1 MEGQEHQP
9 AEGQAEPELLYH
21 FTTLDGFLG
30 IIRNSELWAT
40 DIRYLNDTSEFRTV
54 PDLAAE
60 NLIEAMDLEGQNDD
74 LIDSYR
80 PLFVQA
86 GKPAYVASFS
96 AEISGDD
103 LSQWRAYGGDHSGI
117 CLGFSPNYLRRIG
130 TQFLNEPSDPGW
142 AKTSGFNDPLIDCQ
156 YLDGKNPEDK
166 KTISP
171 NIKDLLDHSRENG
184 AIAAMASAM
193 YSAGVK
199 HKGFH
204 AEKEWRVVL
213 VRDCEAPSN
222 RLSFRASRS
231 LIIPYVGIPL
241 KIGKEPVTIERIVLG
256 PTPHEEMAKKSVEMV
271 LKRHGVEFR
280 KVANSNIP
288 YRNW

>member
-60 NLIEAMDLEGQNDD
+60 NLIEAMDLEGQNSE

-86 GKPAYVASFS
+86 GRPLYVASFS
-96 AEISGDD
+96 AEVSGDD
-103 LSQWRAYGGDHSGI
+103 LSQWRAYGGHHSGI
-117 CLGFSPNYLRRIG
+117 CLGFSPGYLRRIG
-130 TQFLNEPSDPGW
+130 MQFLNESSDSGW
-142 AKTSGFNDPLIDCQ
+142 VRTSEFNDPLIQCE
-156 YLDGKNPEDK
+156 YLDHKNAVDK
-166 KTISP
+166 NAISP
-171 NIKDLLDHSRENG
+171 NIKYLVDYARENG
-184 AIAAMASAM
+184 PIAGMAFAM
-193 YSAGVK
+193 YSAGLK

-204 AEKEWRVVL
+204 AEREWRLVL

-222 RLSFRASRS
+222 RLHFRGSRS
-231 LIIPYVGIPL
+231 LIIPYACIPL
-241 KIGKEPVTIERIVLG
+241 KMSEEPIAIERIVLG
-256 PTPHEEMAKKSVEMV
+256 PTPHEDMAKN
-271 LKRHGVEFR
+271 LWR
-280 KVANSNIP
+280 
-288 YRNW
+288 